1 MNRSDFRFA
10 EKLRVRWVE
19 VDLQKIVFNGHYLMY
34 FDTAVA
40 GWWRALAMPYAETM
54 EDLGGDFFVRKAT
67 VEYEGPARYDDQIE
81 VGIRCERIGN
91 SSMLLRAVVFRSGR
105 RLVTGELVYVYADP
119 ATHTPMPVPPAL
131 RALFLG
137 FDAGEPVLD
146 LRLGEWS
153 TLMEPARR
161 LRQAVFVQEQ
171 GIPAELATDAADA
184 AALHAVAFNRLGRA
198 VGTGHRQDRPHGGD
212 GLAARQRH
220 RLGAAGG
227 AGRRGARAWRPRS
240 HAARAGLGGGLLPET
255 RFCAGR
261 PGFPGSRHRAPGD
274 GAQAEVKASE
284 CRGPAG
290 RPASAAARADAMR
303 CSAAASSPAGAA

>member
-1 MNRSDFRFA
+1 MDTMNRSDFRFA

-67 VEYEGPARYDDQIE
+67 VEYEGPARYDDQID

-198 VGTGHRQDRPHGGD
+198 VGTGRLVQQAPGIGKIGRMAVMASLRGSAIGSALLEALV
-212 GLAARQRH
+212 GAARE
-220 RLGAAGG
+220 
-227 AGRRGARAWRPRS
+227 RGD
-240 HAARAGLGGGLLPET
+240 HEVML
-255 RFCAGR
+255 
-261 PGFPGSRHRAPGD
+261 H
-274 GAQAEVKASE
+274 AQASAVGFYLKRGFAPV
-284 CRGPAG
+284 GPAFQEAG
-290 RPASAAARADAMR
+290 IEHQAMALR
-303 CSAAASSPAGAA
+303 LK